1 MKSLK
6 TLGAVALLSTSM
18 LGAATSFAAD
28 TEKYP
33 ANPDTAQTPVK
44 AKFSLPKDG
53 GSNPDPSNPVNP
65 DKPTDPEGPNTD
77 GNKPLNSA
85 GPFGI
90 AYVPN
95 EFMTQNFDKAD
106 GEVLQESGEQTFAFK
121 NTDAR
126 VGVKDKTHTQGG
138 WTLKAKLSWD
148 GAKLPGSTILID
160 TPSKVQVNEGSNKYS
175 DTAEVTTQPK
185 LTISDVDSDVMQ
197 GQNLSGDEVYR
208 STFDLQ
214 LQNPTLRVADAG
226 QVAAGTYTGNVTWTL
241 TAAAVY

>member
-53 GSNPDPSNPVNP
+53 GSNSDPSNPVNP
-65 DKPTDPEGPNTD
+65 D
-77 GNKPLNSA
+77 KPLNSA

-95 EFMTQNFDKAD
+95 EFMTQNFDKSD

-175 DTAEVTTQPK
+175 DIAEVTTQPK